1 MAQFGKSASAK
12 RSKPSYLYSIIGVA
26 LILFLFGIVGLFF
39 LNLRKSGDV
48 FKEQLEIN
56 AYITP
61 TATPKQKDSLYQ
73 YIKSLDYVK
82 SAEYLTKEK
91 AIEKYNAQYD
101 TSWKKMMINNP
112 MPESVSFFLKAS
124 HVNADSL
131 TSFKDRLM
139 AAYGNIISEFQDS
152 KETVKNIGDFAKYVS
167 IGIVLF
173 AIIVSIIVVISIDN
187 TIRLAMYS
195 NRFLIK
201 TMQMVGATRWFI
213 ARPLNIRAIVNG
225 LIASGLAIAAVLGSI
240 VLLEKII
247 PGMNALRD
255 GKSIIAVVVG
265 ILLLGVSITVISTNR
280 SILKYL
286 KMKLDDLY

>member
-26 LILFLFGIVGLFF
+26 LILFLFGILGLFF

-56 AYITP
+56 AYINP
-61 TATPKQKDSLYQ
+61 VATPKQKDSLFE
-73 YIKSLDYVK
+73 YIKSLPYVK
-82 SAEYLTKEK
+82 TAEFITKAK
-91 AIEKYNAQYD
+91 AIEIYNAKND
-101 TSWKKMMINNP
+101 SNWKKLIFSNP
-112 MPESVSFFLKAS
+112 LPESVSFFLKAS
-124 HVNADSL
+124 HVNKDSL
-131 TSFKDRLM
+131 TVLNNQLM
-139 AAYGNIISEFQDS
+139 STHGDIISEIQDS
-152 KETVKNIGDFAKYVS
+152 KDTVKKIGGFARYVS
-167 IGIVLF
+167 IGILIF
-173 AIIVSIIVVISIDN
+173 AIIISVIVVISIDN

-213 ARPLNIRAIVNG
+213 ARPLNIRAIING
-225 LIASGLAIAAVLGSI
+225 LIASGLAIAAVLGSLF
-240 VLLEKII
+240 LLEKLV
-247 PGMNALRD
+247 PEMSTLRD
-255 GKSIIAVVVG
+255 GRSIVLVVAG
-265 ILLLGVSITVISTNR
+265 ILILGVSITLISTNR

>member
-73 YIKSLDYVK
+73 YIKALPYVK

-112 MPESVSFFLKAS
+112 MPESVSFFLMAS

-131 TSFKDRLM
+131 TSFKDRLF
-139 AAYGNIISEFQDS
+139 AQYGSIISEFQDS

-173 AIIVSIIVVISIDN
+173 AVIISIIVVISIDN

-213 ARPLNIRAIVNG
+213 ARPLNVRAIVNG

-247 PGMNALRD
+247 PGMNSLRD
-255 GKSIIAVVVG
+255 GKSIFAVVIG

>member
-39 LNLRKSGDV
+39 LNLRKSGEV
-48 FKEQLEIN
+48 FKEQLQIN
-56 AYITP
+56 AYLTP
-61 TATPKQKDSLYQ
+61 SATAKQKDSLFQ
-73 YIKSLDYVK
+73 YVQSLPYVK
-82 SAEYLTKEK
+82 SAEYITKEK
-91 AIEKYNAQYD
+91 AIAKYNAEND
-101 TSWKKMMINNP
+101 TAWKKMMINNP
-112 MPESVSFFLKAS
+112 MPESVSFYLKAS
-124 HVNADSL
+124 HVNNDSL
-131 TSFKDRLM
+131 AVLHNNLM
-139 AAYGNIISEFQDS
+139 SGYGNIISEFQDS
-152 KETVKNIGDFAKYVS
+152 QETVRNVGDFAKYVS
-167 IGIVLF
+167 LGILIF

-213 ARPLNIRAIVNG
+213 SKPLNIRAIING
-225 LIASGLAIAAVLGSI
+225 LVAAGLAIAAILGSI
-240 VLLEKII
+240 LLLEKII
-247 PGMNALRD
+247 PGMSSLRD
-255 GKSIIAVVVG
+255 GASMLIVVAC
-265 ILLLGVSITVISTNR
+265 ILILGVSITVISTNR

>member
-48 FKEQLEIN
+48 FKEQLQIN
-56 AYITP
+56 AYLYRS
-61 TATPKQKDSLYQ
+61 ATPKQKDSLFQ
-73 YIKSLDYVK
+73 YVQSLPYVK
-82 SAEYLTKEK
+82 SAKFITKEQ
-91 AIEKYNAQYD
+91 AIQEYNAEND
-101 TSWKKMMINNP
+101 TAWKKMMIENP
-112 MPESVSFFLKAS
+112 MPESVSFFLRAD
-124 HVNADSL
+124 HVNKDSL
-131 TSFKDRLM
+131 NTLRDTLM
-139 AAYGNIISEFQDS
+139 ASYGSIIMDFQDS
-152 KETVKNIGDFAKYVS
+152 KETVQTIGDFAKYVS
-167 IGIVLF
+167 LGILIF
-173 AIIVSIIVVISIDN
+173 AIITSIIVVISIDN

-213 ARPLNIRAIVNG
+213 SKPLNMRAIVNG
-225 LIASGLAIAAVLGSI
+225 LIAAGLAIVAILGSI
-240 VLLEKII
+240 LLLEKLI
-247 PGMNALRD
+247 PGMSSLRD
-255 GKSIIAVVVG
+255 GASMLIVIAG
-265 ILLLGVSITVISTNR
+265 ILILGVSITVISTNR